1 MMETDGQ
8 RTKKLTKRGLP
19 EEVRISVKAA
29 LAKKG
34 EGVLVLDMREVSS
47 FTDYFIIMNGNS
59 TRQNVAL
66 YENIEHELRKVSFRP
81 LSIEGREHGEWILLD
96 YGSFI
101 VHVFSK
107 QTRDYYS
114 LEKLW
119 GDAPKLEY
127 Q

>member
-1 MMETDGQ
+1 MTEAQ
-8 RTKKLTKRGLP
+8 RQRAKKLTKRGLP
-19 EEVRISVKAA
+19 EEVRVSVKAG

-34 EGVLVLDMREVSS
+34 EAVLVLDMREVSS

-66 YENIEHELRKVSFRP
+66 YESVEHELRKVSIRP
-81 LSIEGREHGEWILLD
+81 LSVEGKEHGEWILMD

-107 QTRDYYS
+107 QARDYYA

-119 GDAPKLEY
+119 GDAPKLDY
-127 Q
+127 K

>member
-1 MMETDGQ
+1 MKETVER
-8 RTKKLTKRGLP
+8 RTRKMTKRGLP
-19 EEVRISVKAA
+19 EEVRISIKAG

-66 YENIEHELRKVSFRP
+66 YENIEHDLRKVSLRP
-81 LSIEGREHGEWILLD
+81 LSIEGREHGEWILMD